1 MKLYTD
7 FWIFS
12 CFDRNSPLPC
22 NVILEG
28 SRLGFDITPFAKQI
42 MQLRGRRRQNPYLRL
57 KSPIN
62 PSMRNILEI
71 LGQLPNGS
79 NVFTPINPAAVLK
92 VRRKGENMYWKKL
105 LAWTISIINNLLWL
119 EEYVSN
125 VFLLLIQIRFKGK
138 YYWRTWTESGLLNN
152 FYAKNYKL

>member
-42 MQLRGRRRQNPYLRL
+42 MQLRGRRRQYPYLRL

-92 VRRKGENMYWKKL
+92 VRRKGENVYWKK
-105 LAWTISIINNLLWL
+105 IVSMDDINNKQLALIGGICFKRVLL
-119 EEYVSN
+119 S
-125 VFLLLIQIRFKGK
+125 IQIRFKGK